1 MADTITN
8 PYYEEYYSAA
18 DTVFMFKGNKG
29 IKPFEQIVNFQFA
42 INNSKGPVY
51 GYFSEDYDA
60 IARGTRIVQ
69 GQFAVAMTDVYD
81 LNRILNISNP
91 EMDRSDYIAM
101 KDAKDPNR
109 IYDEWIGDGF
119 DISIKFGSY
128 VDVDKILTALKVTEK
143 EKIAYRNG
151 TTLDIIDVHINNIS
165 QYIDANDSTC
175 LMLIYSFF
183 AKMAPIKKSSV
194 INYIPMKEKNAVK
207 EIEEPKVEE
216 PTINDIKN
224 INVPIIFFPELYQAA
239 PITSNNSA
247 TVISDLDKIIEEL
260 INNSSLKYVDE
271 VNSLFEKTF
280 EDDEKMNNKYFI
292 SIDLNKN
299 ITDKISKEVKD
310 KLIEYIKTNYGEK
323 IKINEIPA
331 NIFSTYGS
339 SKLNIDNINN
349 NLYNVIS
356 SNTTFN
362 QSFIN
367 TNLTKEDI
375 KVYLYNILFVI
386 KMSIN
391 SSDVNNELY
400 INLYKKISSMGEY
413 FYSGKYN
420 ESVYLQHRN
429 YFEDLNDPNIQTIL
443 SNLSKPNNYLDF
455 ADSEIVIK

>member
-1 MADTITN
+1 MDNTKNN

-18 DTVFMFKGNKG
+18 DTVFMFEG
-29 IKPFEQIVNFQFA
+29 KPFEQIVSFQFA

-69 GQFAVAMTDVYD
+69 GQFAVAMADVYD
-81 LNRILNISNP
+81 LNRILDISNP

-101 KDAKDPNR
+101 RDVKDKR
-109 IYDEWIGDGF
+109 IYDEWIGNGF

-128 VDVDKILTALKVTEK
+128 IDKEKILKGLQVTKK
-143 EKIAYRNG
+143 EEIAYRNG

-175 LMLIYSFF
+175 LMLVYSFF
-183 AKMAPIKKSSV
+183 AKMAPVKKSSV
-194 INYIPMKEKNAVK
+194 IVGRVFNERVK
-207 EIEEPKVEE
+207 QTKKVEE
-216 PTINDIKN
+216 VKPQIEDIKN

-323 IKINEIPA
+323 IKINEVSA

-339 SKLNIDNINN
+339 SKSNVDNINN
-349 NLYNVIS
+349 
-356 SNTTFN
+356 
-362 QSFIN
+362 
-367 TNLTKEDI
+367 NLTKEDI
-375 KVYLYNILFVI
+375 KVYLYNILFII

-400 INLYKKISSMGEY
+400 INLYKKISSMGKY

-429 YFEDLNDPNIQTIL
+429 YFEDLNGSNIQTIL

-455 ADSEIVIK
+455 EDSEIVIK